1 MSPSTHP
8 TAICLLLPLYAK
20 EMSSTVLC
28 NTKGGKG
35 IWKDG
40 EIPIIKMHLGCC
52 YCAPKSVWEEAA
64 AAADEDEEGWGR
76 GIDATTALR
85 DGESEIVFVYL

>member
-1 MSPSTHP
+1 
-8 TAICLLLPLYAK
+8 
-20 EMSSTVLC
+20 
-28 NTKGGKG
+28 
-35 IWKDG
+35 
-40 EIPIIKMHLGCC
+40 MHRGCC
-52 YCAPKSVWEEAA
+52 YCAPKSVWEEAAA